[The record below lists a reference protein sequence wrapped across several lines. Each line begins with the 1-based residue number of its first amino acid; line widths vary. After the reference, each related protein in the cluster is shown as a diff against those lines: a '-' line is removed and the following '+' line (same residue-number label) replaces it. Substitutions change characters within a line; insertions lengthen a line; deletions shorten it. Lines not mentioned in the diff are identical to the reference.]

1 MATLNVPTAPE
12 TDPATEARPFYT
24 KVLSGTNSPDPTTP
38 RYLISC
44 DEGWRVHIVCSGMYE
59 WAADWL
65 IEVLDRRPYPQP
77 H

>member
-12 TDPATEARPFYT
+12 SDPATEARPFYA
-24 KVLSGTNSPDPTTP
+24 KVLSTDTATP
-38 RYLISC
+38 RYLVSC

-65 IEVLDRRPYPQP
+65 IAILDRRPYAQP
-77 H
+77 